1 MILTVVTVNGG
12 FYFISLRGDGK
23 RHSHPLSSNASA
35 NERRHVYCLCSLRSL
50 AASWGGVRT
59 YQYIGEVMDTNTT
72 LFGSIAHFFVTGGF
86 WMLPIFAA
94 QIVSL
99 AIIAERFIR
108 LYVQRKPELR
118 NQANLFEA
126 DIKKGNLD
134 RVILQ
139 ARSLERGNA
148 LRNLVEAGAQ
158 AAVNMGGR
166 DEVQAK
172 MDEVLMREQSKLEA
186 RVEFLA
192 MLGNVGTLL
201 GLLGT
206 IIGMIRSFAAIS
218 QADQMT
224 KATLLAAGV
233 SEAMHATAYG
243 LIMAIPA
250 LVMYS
255 VLQNRVNKLSEDM
268 TQAGLR
274 IFNLLGFHY
283 DSVKTRKSN

>member
-1 MILTVVTVNGG
+1 
-12 FYFISLRGDGK
+12 
-23 RHSHPLSSNASA
+23 
-35 NERRHVYCLCSLRSL
+35 
-50 AASWGGVRT
+50 
-59 YQYIGEVMDTNTT
+59 MDTNTSF
-72 LFGSIAHFFVTGGF
+72 FGSIVNFFVTGGF

-94 QIVSL
+94 QVVSL
-99 AIIAERFIR
+99 AIIAERVVR
-108 LYVQRKPELR
+108 LYFQRQPNLR
-118 NQANLFEA
+118 SQANLFEA

-134 RVILQ
+134 RVLIQ
-139 ARSLERGNA
+139 ARSMDRSNA
-148 LRNLVEAGAQ
+148 LRNVVEAGVSAAQ
-158 AAVNMGGR
+158 NMGGR
-166 DEVQAK
+166 EEVQAK

-206 IIGMIRSFAAIS
+206 IVGMIRSFAAIS

-255 VLQNRVNKLSEDM
+255 VLSNRINKLSDDM
-268 TQAGLR
+268 TQSALR
-274 IFNLLGFHY
+274 VFNLLGFHY
-283 DSVKTRKSN
+283 DSVPARKASEK

>member
-1 MILTVVTVNGG
+1 
-12 FYFISLRGDGK
+12 
-23 RHSHPLSSNASA
+23 
-35 NERRHVYCLCSLRSL
+35 
-50 AASWGGVRT
+50 
-59 YQYIGEVMDTNTT
+59 MDTNTSF
-72 LFGSIAHFFVTGGF
+72 FGSIVNFFAVGGF
-86 WMLPIFAA
+86 WMFPIFMA
-94 QIVSL
+94 QVVSL
-99 AIIAERFIR
+99 AIIAERVTR
-108 LYVQRKPELR
+108 LYFQRQPGLR
-118 NQANLFEA
+118 NQANLFES

-134 RVILQ
+134 RVLLQ
-139 ARSLERGNA
+139 ARSFEPNSS
-148 LRNLVEAGAQ
+148 LRHVIEAGVN

-166 DEVQAK
+166 EEIQSK
-172 MDEVLMREQSKLEA
+172 MDEVLVREQGKLEA

-206 IIGMIRSFAAIS
+206 IVGMIRSFAAIS

-255 VLQNRVNKLSEDM
+255 VLQNRVNKLSDDM
-268 TQAGLR
+268 TQAALR
-274 IFNLLGFHY
+274 IFNLLSFHY
-283 DSVKTRKSN
+283 ESVPSTSKRSSSEK